1 MEFFKSIVYMYEASS
16 TMDVAKNLSNFFEIP
31 FAIRASVQSAG
42 RGQYGRKWSSSLGG
56 LFFTEVLDLKNILG
70 FSTFLSIPIIRVL
83 REYVPEIKVKW
94 PNDIVLG
101 RKKLAGILVE
111 KSNYVFA
118 GVGINI
124 SNDISEVESISV
136 RLSDFSTVEPEQ
148 IFIEIL
154 EMQSILMPIFL
165 ESGFESFREEYNK
178 NLIFL
183 GEKIKVDVGHI
194 IEGTVI
200 GVGKNGELILKTID
214 GIKEVYSGS
223 VVNFYQNS

>member
-1 MEFFKSIVYMYEASS
+1 M
-16 TMDVAKNLSNFFEIP
+16 AKRYCFGKE
-31 FAIRASVQSAG
+31 
-42 RGQYGRKWSSSLGG
+42 
-56 LFFTEVLDLKNILG
+56 
-70 FSTFLSIPIIRVL
+70 
-83 REYVPEIKVKW
+83 
-94 PNDIVLG
+94 
-101 RKKLAGILVE
+101 KLAGILVE

-165 ESGFESFREEYNK
+165 ESGFESFSEEYNK

-183 GEKIKVDVGHI
+183 GKKSKLML
-194 IEGTVI
+194 VI
-200 GVGKNGELILKTID
+200 L
-214 GIKEVYSGS
+214 
-223 VVNFYQNS
+223 

>member
-1 MEFFKSIVYMYEASS
+1 MYEATS
-16 TMDVAKNLSNFFEIP
+16 TMDVAKDLSNFLELP
-31 FAIRASVQSAG
+31 LVLRASFQSDG
-42 RGQYGRKWSSSLGG
+42 RGQYGRKWYSSLGG

-70 FSTFLSIPIIRVL
+70 FSTFLSIPIVRVL
-83 REYVPEIKVKW
+83 RKYVPQVKVKW

-124 SNDISEVESISV
+124 SNDVSEVKDISA
-136 RLSDFSTVEPEQ
+136 RLSDFSSVEPER

-154 EMQSILMPIFL
+154 KMQSILMPLFL
-165 ESGFESFREEYNK
+165 ESGFKSFTEEYNE

-183 GEKIKVDVGHI
+183 GEKIRVDVGDI
-194 IEGTVI
+194 IEGIVI
-200 GVGKNGELILKTID
+200 GVGKNGELILQTKD

-223 VVNFYQNS
+223 IVNFYQNS

>member
-1 MEFFKSIVYMYEASS
+1 MEFFKNIIYMYEVTS
-16 TMDVAKNLSNFFEIP
+16 TMDVARDLSNFLELP
-31 FAIRASVQSAG
+31 LVLRASVQSTG
-42 RGQYGRKWSSSLGG
+42 RGQYGRKWYSSLGG

-83 REYVPEIKVKW
+83 RKYIPQVKVKC
-94 PNDIVLG
+94 PYDIVLG

-111 KSNYVFA
+111 KSSPVFA

-124 SNDISEVESISV
+124 SNDISEVDGISV
-136 RLSDFSTVEPEQ
+136 RLSDFCSVEPEQ

-154 EMQSILMPIFL
+154 EMQSVLMPLFL
-165 ESGFESFREEYNK
+165 ENGFESFSEEYNE

-183 GEKIKVDVGHI
+183 GENISIDVGHI
-194 IEGTVI
+194 IEGAVI

-214 GIKEVYSGS
+214 GVKEVYSGS
-223 VVNFYQNS
+223 LVNFYQNP